1 MKTTFRTLATALA
14 TALAASAGLT
24 SAHAGVLT
32 WQDVVFTASWTDKVV
47 TLEIDAARAGGDWT
61 GATRLGAL
69 SIKEIG
75 RFDSVAVSAAP
86 KGVESWT
93 LNARELNAHGCS
105 GGNGN
110 KAGNREL
117 CLSGTPSLLGDD
129 MVFTFTFTGKPD
141 LSEPHLKVNFL
152 NNSSNRK
159 IGDLLSQDI
168 LASTVVVPGPVTPPA
183 VTNPPPVVI
192 PPPEGEPLPPVTD
205 PLKEPT
211 PVILPDSNEVPEP
224 GTIAL
229 TLAGPGLLGV
239 ALRKRR

>member
-1 MKTTFRTLATALA
+1 MKPTLRTLAA
-14 TALAASAGLT
+14 ALAASAGLT

-32 WQDVVFTASWTDKVV
+32 WQDVVFTSSWTSNVL
-47 TLEIDAARAGGDWT
+47 TLEIDAAKPGGDWT

-69 SIKEIG
+69 SIKDIG
-75 RFDSVAVSAAP
+75 KYDSVTVSAAP

-93 LNARELNAHGCS
+93 LNARELNANGCR

-110 KAGNREL
+110 NAGNREL
-117 CLSGTPSLLGDD
+117 CLSGTPILLGDD
-129 MVFTFTFTGKPD
+129 MVFTFTFTGNPD

-159 IGDLLSQDI
+159 LGDLLSQNI
-168 LASTVVVPGPVTPPA
+168 LASTIVVPGPVTPPP

-192 PPPEGEPLPPVTD
+192 PPPEGGPLPPVTD
-205 PLKEPT
+205 PGKEPP
-211 PVILPDSNEVPEP
+211 PVTLPDSNEVPEP

-229 TLAGPGLLGV
+229 MLAGLGLLSA